1 MLSIIY
7 MYCFEKNSNNL
18 SRDGFL
24 EEDYGTDNLP
34 EI

>member
-1 MLSIIY
+1 MIY
-7 MYCFEKNSNNL
+7 MYCFEKTL
-18 SRDGFL
+18 MTPHAMFL